1 MPIVDTSVAVATPST
16 TAARIKNGSA
26 RAGSATTKLR
36 AISRVVARLTLLR
49 SSPRYLQRITK
60 HNKHASTTAGK
71 SPPVKSAAI
80 ETARYRADGNE
91 DQARRNC
98 FGLRPGC
105 RQQRDQI
112 SGFGSALPHFW
123 EKHRRHR
130 RHVGSF
136 RAGNS
141 GDQIHAANQNEMQP
155 ASDMANE
162 IGQEANQGAG
172 HAGHFDEKAEEHE
185 QRNGEQ
191 NQVAHA

>member
-1 MPIVDTSVAVATPST
+1 

-71 SPPVKSAAI
+71 SPPVKRAAN
-80 ETARYRADGNE
+80 ETPVTEPTGKRTKLRGN
-91 DQARRNC
+91 
-98 FGLRPGC
+98 GSGWRPVGG
-105 RQQRDQI
+105 QQRAQI
-112 SGFGSALPHFW
+112 AGFGSALPHFW

-172 HAGHFDEKAEEHE
+172 HAGHFD
-185 QRNGEQ
+185 
-191 NQVAHA
+191 